1 MGTQCCVPDFATDST
16 RSISRR
22 PLAYWAALAVLLIFA
37 SSTLALYLASYLAD
51 IV

>member
-1 MGTQCCVPDFATDST
+1 MTPAATSSG
-16 RSISRR
+16 RSIARR

-37 SSTLALYLASYLAD
+37 STTLALWMATYLAD